1 MNRTPAEDTP
11 SADETASQGASTPSL
26 PPAKA
31 GAKSSA
37 KTKPTACRRCHSRK
51 VRCSGGQPC
60 QNCRQ
65 AGKTSDCTY
74 PRRNRLVK
82 VSQRY
87 LDDLIAE
94 NERLRA
100 ARSGDD
106 GPPPNTPA
114 APRQDAREV
123 SCVGGQHAI
132 SLDDRPW
139 FFDLNIPNTPILLG
153 EASDAAFATRFRQ
166 AVAGGRHIPR
176 VNYATDEDLLALSD
190 TDCEWPSP
198 SRARFLVDVALRC
211 ASRHYHIVRR
221 SKILEGLE
229 QTLAN
234 PTRSSDSLLRCKL
247 WALFAL
253 GEMYSARS
261 ADAAENCFPGIH
273 YFARATRIMRI
284 VSERPRIG
292 AIEIRLLL
300 SFYSLAIN
308 RRHTAY
314 TLAGSA
320 VRLAV
325 VMGLHVNVPPCQL
338 TDVAAREHRCRVWW
352 TAYTFDRLWA
362 AKLGNPVAIEDNEIR
377 VDFPSEQPALEGT
390 VDAGDFADAGYCL
403 ARIKLARVAGKI
415 TQSIYG
421 RRIHQESLSHRVQE
435 ALSDLRAW
443 ADELPSHLHLDYCG
457 SGSSEAVPKPLPLHL
472 SFNQCLVTATRPILL
487 HVLRT
492 HVASWPPR
500 ETDDRP
506 PEPRDPAPPIPAVAM
521 TVADACIR
529 SARHSVQLLKEAW
542 IDGSFA
548 TFNYFYSQYMFSAA
562 TVMAVSSLL
571 PSGADNGSDG
581 EHFEAAASIL
591 NQVKNNGS
599 FAGREFCRHMD
610 AIKTAIAEARLR
622 KAGAPS
628 GSTSP
633 RVGTNTA
640 GGIATVPRGQHNTSR
655 AALAA
660 DTSSLLGAPAATAGA
675 GMGAGPAQQ
684 QLWTT
689 QNGIT
694 GTALLESSLHQLLAQ
709 PALDLQF
716 IDSSIYGDGSYS
728 QGLYWP
734 DVTPGG
740 WTPDAWA
747 AP

>member
-11 SADETASQGASTPSL
+11 SADETASQGGSTPSL
-26 PPAKA
+26 PPVKA
-31 GAKSSA
+31 GAKPSA

-100 ARSGDD
+100 AQPGGDR
-106 GPPPNTPA
+106 PPPSTLA

-123 SCVGGQHAI
+123 ACVGGQQAI

-198 SRARFLVDVALRC
+198 SRARFLVDVALRY
-211 ASRHYHIVRR
+211 ASHHYHIVRR
-221 SKILEGLE
+221 SRILEGLE

-261 ADAAENCFPGIH
+261 ADTAENCFPGIH

-300 SFYSLAIN
+300 SFYSLALN

-325 VMGLHVNVPPCQL
+325 VMGLHVNVPPSQL

-377 VDFPSEQPALEGT
+377 VDFPSDQSALEGT
-390 VDAGDFADAGYCL
+390 IDAGDFFDAGYSL

-421 RRIHQESLSHRVQE
+421 RRIHQESLSQRVQE

-443 ADELPSHLHLDYCG
+443 ADELPSYLHLDSCS
-457 SGSSEAVPKPLPLHL
+457 SGLSEAVPKPLPLHL

-599 FAGREFCRHMD
+599 FAGREWCRHVD
-610 AIKTAIAEARLR
+610 AIKTALAEARLR

-628 GSTSP
+628 SSVSP
-633 RVGTNTA
+633 MVSTNT
-640 GGIATVPRGQHNTSR
+640 GIATAARGQHSTGG
-655 AALAA
+655 AALAT
-660 DTSSLLGAPAATAGA
+660 DTTGLLGAPVATAGA

>member
-26 PPAKA
+26 PPVKA
-31 GAKSSA
+31 GAKPSA

-100 ARSGDD
+100 AQPGGDR
-106 GPPPNTPA
+106 PPPSTLA

-123 SCVGGQHAI
+123 ACVGGQQAI

-198 SRARFLVDVALRC
+198 SRARFLVDVALRY

-221 SKILEGLE
+221 SRILEGLE

-300 SFYSLAIN
+300 SFYSLALN

-325 VMGLHVNVPPCQL
+325 VMGLHVNVPPSQL

-377 VDFPSEQPALEGT
+377 VDFPSDQSALEGT
-390 VDAGDFADAGYCL
+390 IDAGDFFDAGYSL

-421 RRIHQESLSHRVQE
+421 RRIHQESLSQRVQE

-443 ADELPSHLHLDYCG
+443 ADELPSYLHLDSCS
-457 SGSSEAVPKPLPLHL
+457 SGLSEAVPKPLPLHL

-599 FAGREFCRHMD
+599 FAGREWCRHVD
-610 AIKTAIAEARLR
+610 AIKTALAEARLR

-628 GSTSP
+628 SSVSP
-633 RVGTNTA
+633 MVSTNT
-640 GGIATVPRGQHNTSR
+640 GIATAARGQHSTGG
-655 AALAA
+655 AALAT
-660 DTSSLLGAPAATAGA
+660 DTAGLLGAPVATAGA
-675 GMGAGPAQQ
+675 SIGAGPAQQ

>member
-1 MNRTPAEDTP
+1 MWCMSLSERRLKELCGGRAKGGPLVRSAATWASITSRVLVTDCKTRTQKVGDDRNSQEIP
-11 SADETASQGASTPSL
+11 SSGASDCLSVHRGVAE
-26 PPAKA
+26 PAKA
-31 GAKSSA
+31 QKVAKHTKLGDKAVMRRDTITTSWELSSA
-37 KTKPTACRRCHSRK
+37 VRLPRIPHSGSQTNALRAMAARTAELALDTADAGALSSAATSGMAARMELLTKLSGKDAQQRLKRMSHRRRAGIWKTTSTVSPSVDDGPADSTSPGSGFPTGVVPASWSAIGWKKFSSIHSCRNKGNAHSRL
-51 VRCSGGQPC
+51 VDHSGGQGQVAEVALQPLLTVEDVTP
-60 QNCRQ
+60 
-65 AGKTSDCTY
+65 A
-74 PRRNRLVK
+74 RLVK

-100 ARSGDD
+100 AQPGGDR
-106 GPPPNTPA
+106 PPPSTLA

-123 SCVGGQHAI
+123 ACVGGQQAI

-198 SRARFLVDVALRC
+198 SRARFLVDVALRY
-211 ASRHYHIVRR
+211 ASHHYHIVRR
-221 SKILEGLE
+221 SRILEGLE

-261 ADAAENCFPGIH
+261 ADTAENCFPGIH

-284 VSERPRIG
+284 
-292 AIEIRLLL
+292 
-300 SFYSLAIN
+300 
-308 RRHTAY
+308 
-314 TLAGSA
+314 
-320 VRLAV
+320 
-325 VMGLHVNVPPCQL
+325 
-338 TDVAAREHRCRVWW
+338 
-352 TAYTFDRLWA
+352 
-362 AKLGNPVAIEDNEIR
+362 
-377 VDFPSEQPALEGT
+377 
-390 VDAGDFADAGYCL
+390 
-403 ARIKLARVAGKI
+403 
-415 TQSIYG
+415 
-421 RRIHQESLSHRVQE
+421 
-435 ALSDLRAW
+435 
-443 ADELPSHLHLDYCG
+443 
-457 SGSSEAVPKPLPLHL
+457 
-472 SFNQCLVTATRPILL
+472 CLVTATRPILL

-599 FAGREFCRHMD
+599 FAGREWCRHVD
-610 AIKTAIAEARLR
+610 AIKTALAEARLR

-628 GSTSP
+628 SSVSP
-633 RVGTNTA
+633 MVSTNT
-640 GGIATVPRGQHNTSR
+640 GIATAARGQHSTGG
-655 AALAA
+655 AALAT
-660 DTSSLLGAPAATAGA
+660 DTTEWDHRNRTARVLPTSASGAARA
-675 GMGAGPAQQ
+675 
-684 QLWTT
+684 
-689 QNGIT
+689 
-694 GTALLESSLHQLLAQ
+694 
-709 PALDLQF
+709 
-716 IDSSIYGDGSYS
+716 
-728 QGLYWP
+728 
-734 DVTPGG
+734 
-740 WTPDAWA
+740 
-747 AP
+747 